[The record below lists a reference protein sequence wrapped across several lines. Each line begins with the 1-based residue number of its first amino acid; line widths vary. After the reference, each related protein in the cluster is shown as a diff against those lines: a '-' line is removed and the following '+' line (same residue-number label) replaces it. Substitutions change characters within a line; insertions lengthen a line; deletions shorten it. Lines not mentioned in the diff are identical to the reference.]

1 MCLFGFKS
9 GDMEGQGRIF
19 DIIIGEVLC
28 DVAWCL
34 GSGIVMLKYSAIQ
47 HLTHTKKT
55 AKICVSVFE
64 HLCFLILNESLK
76 NLFCGFV
83 AVVVLCVDSTTT

>member
-1 MCLFGFKS
+1 MVLGVWHRHVEVQCHTT
-9 GDMEGQGRIF
+9 F
-19 DIIIGEVLC
+19 D
-28 DVAWCL
+28 A
-34 GSGIVMLKYSAIQ
+34 
-47 HLTHTKKT
+47 HKKT
-55 AKICVSVFE
+55 SKNMCVSVFE